1 MITLVGLSGSLR
13 RQSYNTSLLHAAE
26 KLLPADTGLSVHT
39 PEGIPLFN
47 EDLESATG
55 IPPAVAALK
64 EQIAAAD
71 GLLIATP
78 EYNSSIPGV
87 LKNTLDWLSR
97 PGADMK
103 RVFGGKAVGLLGA
116 TPGNFGTAFSQ
127 DAWLPVLRAL
137 GTRPYFGSR
146 LLVSKAREVFDASGT
161 VLDTRVRDQVAQ
173 YLRGFVDFARARS

>member
-1 MITLVGLSGSLR
+1 MINLVGLSGSLR
-13 RQSYNTSLLHAAE
+13 RQSYNTSLLRAAE
-26 KLLPADTGLSVHT
+26 NLLPADTALSVHT

-47 EDLESATG
+47 EDLESASG
-55 IPPAVAALK
+55 IPPAVTALK
-64 EQIAAAD
+64 EHIAAAD

-97 PGADMK
+97 PGTDIR
-103 RVFGGKAVGLLGA
+103 RVCGGKPVGLLGA

-146 LLVSKAREVFDASGT
+146 VLVSKAREVFGAEGAL
-161 VLDTRVRDQVAQ
+161 LDPRIQGQLAE
-173 YLRGFVDFARARS
+173 YLRGFVAFARAKS